1 MSGPTR
7 IWAICSVASLAL
19 ALVACEPRYDRLGF
33 EVRSSPPATVSL
45 GSHRIE
51 ITSGVAVVVRVEPI
65 SENAADYDDSTDVEL
80 ATEDP
85 EVLDVV
91 PGQTPREFA
100 LVGVWPG
107 ETRLIVTVDGSVV
120 DHVDFACTPFEE
132 AAP

>member
-1 MSGPTR
+1 VSRGGV
-7 IWAICSVASLAL
+7 ICAACTVASLCLAL
-19 ALVACEPRYDRLGF
+19 ASCEPRYDHLGLDL
-33 EVRSSPPATVSL
+33 ESSPPVAISVASN
-45 GSHRIE
+45 HIE

-65 SENAADYDDSTDVEL
+65 SGNAADYDDSADVEL

-85 EVLDVV
+85 GVLDVV

-120 DHVDFACTPFEE
+120 DHIDFACTPFEE
-132 AAP
+132 HAP